1 MHILHFNK
9 PSPLKREGEDALA
22 VNSEGGFFGV
32 MDGVTPL
39 DSFQDEQGHNGAY
52 LAANLFKSYLERSGE
67 YGGLKERIIEANRQ
81 LRRMM
86 DRQGIDPSI
95 RHELWATCVAAAHVL
110 PDGEVRYVQ
119 LGDCMVIA
127 RYVDGSIRVLT
138 ENRVRGA
145 VERAR
150 AKREQERRNGLAGED
165 ESKWQVNKLAF
176 SRYLANVPDGYG
188 VANGMEEAADHIQSG
203 TIAAG
208 ELTHLLLVT
217 DGMYHPDEPLETT
230 MELILREGFE
240 RYVERVEA
248 AEQSKG
254 MRPDD
259 RTAILL
265 GW

>member
-1 MHILHFNK
+1 MRIRHFNK

-22 VNSEGGFFGV
+22 VNPESGFYGV

-52 LAANLFKSYLERSGE
+52 LAANLFKAYLERPGE
-67 YGGLKERIIEANRQ
+67 YGGLKERIVEANRQ

-86 DRQGIDPSI
+86 DCRGIDPSI
-95 RHELWATCVAAAHVL
+95 RHELWATCVAAAHVM
-110 PDGEVRYVQ
+110 PDGEVRYAQ

-127 RYVDGSIRVLT
+127 RYVDGSVRVLT
-138 ENRVRGA
+138 ENRVKGA

-150 AKREQERRNGLAGED
+150 AKRERERQSGLAVEEWPG
-165 ESKWQVNKLAF
+165 NKLAYA
-176 SRYLANVPDGYG
+176 RYLANAPDGYG

-208 ELTHLLLVT
+208 ELTHLLMVT